1 MNKLSLSRSE
11 LQELIGRYY
20 SEVRKLSYQLQKTQ
34 KTIQELQ
41 VELNQKPAFDIPE
54 IPSVSIAN
62 ITKGKVINQQT
73 DIAPKAEAV
82 SEEPTNKRRGRPS
95 KNIDSSG
102 KRKSILNTNG
112 KKRGYKLSETDNF
125 VMRQLNDFQKP
136 LIAAEIIYLAEEDAK
151 AKGEQFDLDD
161 FKIKLNRSIHKLAN
175 RRGDILKLRYE
186 GRGFSYALPEW
197 TSKDGKLKKKFS
209 R

>member
-62 ITKGKVINQQT
+62 ITK
-73 DIAPKAEAV
+73 
-82 SEEPTNKRRGRPS
+82 
-95 KNIDSSG
+95 
-102 KRKSILNTNG
+102 
-112 KKRGYKLSETDNF
+112 
-125 VMRQLNDFQKP
+125 
-136 LIAAEIIYLAEEDAK
+136 
-151 AKGEQFDLDD
+151 
-161 FKIKLNRSIHKLAN
+161 
-175 RRGDILKLRYE
+175 
-186 GRGFSYALPEW
+186 
-197 TSKDGKLKKKFS
+197 
-209 R
+209 